1 MKDIGAAFDAWFS
14 LNGEK
19 TSASVGARGA
29 DVGKYCL
36 WAMNR
41 KGGEPPIALTAEE
54 EPRVQ
59 KWIERADALVDEA
72 QRLAVAGEARD
83 GVAFDS
89 LKQRSLTLA
98 DEFFWL
104 LETMRKV
111 A

>member
-1 MKDIGAAFDAWFS
+1 MKDIGVAFDAWFS
-14 LNGEK
+14 LNGES

-59 KWIERADALVDEA
+59 KWIDIV
-72 QRLAVAGEARD
+72 LAGNDPTAAAPKAAEVAGNTATTPTSVPD
-83 GVAFDS
+83 PMNDS
-89 LKQRSLTLA
+89 DDDLP
-98 DEFFWL
+98 F
-104 LETMRKV
+104 
-111 A
+111 